1 MLRPGFAVAPV
12 FPAALLL
19 LASIAGLAGLAGCV
33 ADNAKVSEPPATCA
47 KVGDICTFSPGK
59 LGLCVES
66 TADSTKLICQSQH

>member
-1 MLRPGFAVAPV
+1 MPRPAF
-12 FPAALLL
+12 ALLSL
-19 LASIAGLAGLAGCV
+19 LASLAGCV
-33 ADNAKVSEPPATCA
+33 ANNGKVSEPAATCA

>member
-1 MLRPGFAVAPV
+1 M
-12 FPAALLL
+12 AAAFL
-19 LASIAGLAGLAGCV
+19 SLAGCV
-33 ADNAKVSEPPATCA
+33 ADKTKVGEPPAICT